1 MGLIEQLHR
10 EHKEIRL
17 HLKKIQVN
25 DDIEILNQHF
35 SELKRV
41 LISHLITEDNELY
54 PALRSLQVTE
64 KISNSFEEEMG
75 RISSDIMDFYAKY
88 KYEFKGENFRGD
100 VSMIIESLIYRITK
114 EERELYPTFQEHF
127 PNK

>member
-10 EHKEIRL
+10 EHNEIRL

-41 LISHLITEDNELY
+41 LISHLIIEDNELY
-54 PALRSLQVTE
+54 PALRSLQATE

-88 KYEFKGENFRGD
+88 KHEFKGENFRGD
-100 VSMIIESLIYRITK
+100 AGVIIDRLIYRITK
-114 EERELYPTFQEHF
+114 EERELYPAFKRYF